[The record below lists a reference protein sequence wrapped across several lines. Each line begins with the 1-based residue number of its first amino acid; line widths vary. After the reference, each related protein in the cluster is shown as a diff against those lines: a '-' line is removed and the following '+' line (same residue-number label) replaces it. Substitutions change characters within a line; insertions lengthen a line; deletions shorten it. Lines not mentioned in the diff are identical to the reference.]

1 MPTNQSRPSKC
12 HIHAIQL
19 VAIRT
24 YVEYTF
30 VWITVSQGNYQGPG
44 DLPMGSA
51 KEQTLMWQQN
61 SYMNDSGIH
70 SGAVTQ
76 APSLS
81 GKEDEEMEG
90 DQLMFDLDQGFA
102 QGFTQDQ
109 VDGETI
115 VTFVT
120 LQNYGILCIM
130 IENGVTSFRDESAT
144 ESHSIAACTRCYVS
158 RNTGGRCRDSF
169 HAI

>member
-1 MPTNQSRPSKC
+1 
-12 HIHAIQL
+12 
-19 VAIRT
+19 
-24 YVEYTF
+24 
-30 VWITVSQGNYQGPG
+30 
-44 DLPMGSA
+44 MGTA

-109 VDGETI
+109 VDGETT
-115 VTFVT
+115 VLFVKLNIT
-120 LQNYGILCIM
+120 KFSVMYYNREWHDIFQ
-130 IENGVTSFRDESAT
+130 R
-144 ESHSIAACTRCYVS
+144 
-158 RNTGGRCRDSF
+158 
-169 HAI
+169 

>member
-1 MPTNQSRPSKC
+1 M
-12 HIHAIQL
+12 
-19 VAIRT
+19 
-24 YVEYTF
+24 
-30 VWITVSQGNYQGPG
+30 SQGNYQGPG

-115 VTFVT
+115 TTFINPMLS
-120 LQNYGILCIM
+120 LQSWILCII
-130 IENGVTSFRDESAT
+130 IENGMTSFRNESAT
-144 ESHSIAACTRCYVS
+144 ESHSITACACCYVS
-158 RNTGGRCRDSF
+158 
-169 HAI
+169 